1 MALTE
6 QKIPESNPMLKL
18 SIGSVISNPLPDDE
32 LLTIEGDKK
41 LNMVLICI
49 VVDIF
54 MILFVILQE
63 YDFLV
68 DGRRNDIL
76 LFFIKTI
83 ICILLLGFV
92 MFLFCLH
99 RLYSAQ
105 IARFGYLFFGSIY
118 FIFKFIQKIIKLAN
132 EIDQEYEENEQSE
145 EESEEDID
153 IHEIDIIFLFVN
165 LVTIIP
171 RILAFLFSRGYVEK
185 LKKIRRIK
193 KEIEHENFVEK
204 IAARIEKGYTRWS
217 NPNASMIMDFE
228 PQKKQFFDKKE
239 NDDDNDNNIDDE
251 NENVLYTVNGNK
263 MEEENYLKE

>member
-1 MALTE
+1 MTSDE
-6 QKIPESNPMLKL
+6 QKIPESNPKLKI

-63 YDFLV
+63 YDFLI

-76 LFFIKTI
+76 IFFIKTI
-83 ICILLLGFV
+83 ICILLLGFII
-92 MFLFCLH
+92 FLFCLH

-118 FIFKFIQKIIKLAN
+118 FIFKFIQKIINLAN
-132 EIDQEYEENEQSE
+132 EIDQTN
-145 EESEEDID
+145 EESEEREEETEEDIN
-153 IHEIDIIFLFVN
+153 INKIDIIFLFVN
-165 LVTIIP
+165 LFTIIP
-171 RILAFLFSRGYVEK
+171 RILAFFYSRGYVEK
-185 LKKIRRIK
+185 LKKIRKIK
-193 KEIEHENFVEK
+193 NEMEHENFVEK

-228 PQKKQFFDKKE
+228 PKKKHLFDKKE
-239 NDDDNDNNIDDE
+239 NDDDNDNDEE
-251 NENVLYTVNGNK
+251 NENVLFEINGNK
-263 MEEENYLKE
+263 MGEENNIKD